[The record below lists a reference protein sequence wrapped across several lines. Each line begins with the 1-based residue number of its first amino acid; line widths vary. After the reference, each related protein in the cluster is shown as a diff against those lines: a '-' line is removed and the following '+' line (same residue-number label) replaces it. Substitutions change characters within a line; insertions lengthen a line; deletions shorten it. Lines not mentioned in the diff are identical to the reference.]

1 MFRVTRQCDWR
12 REEHRG
18 SRSNG
23 VGGDAAERVAVPDSC
38 QGFRGPVLQNH
49 DLREE
54 SKRSRLSLLHSMHLR
69 RTGDPSRT
77 AALTSQLGAAFLP

>member
-54 SKRSRLSLLHSMHLR
+54 SSFLAAQHAPQKDWRSVTDGRANLTVGCSF
-69 RTGDPSRT
+69 PSIV
-77 AALTSQLGAAFLP
+77 